1 MEEHIKNLILMLEDA
16 IDNEDWTLVVEAKNL
31 LENEEFEDFVDD
43 DLIF

>member
-1 MEEHIKNLILMLEDA
+1 MEEHIKNIILMLEDA

-31 LENEEFEDFVDD
+31 LENEEFKDFVDD